1 MSHTCSSLVVVL
13 STLGLHIFSVNMHP
27 ELIPSL
33 RFHPRLV
40 TSFPISLLV
49 FALLAQDSLQIL
61 HPSLSTLC
69 VMRIFEGF
77 VNVKV

>member
-1 MSHTCSSLVVVL
+1 MSHTCSGLIVIL

-33 RFHPRLV
+33 HFHPRLV
-40 TSFPISLLV
+40 ISFLISLLV
-49 FALLAQDSLQIL
+49 FVLLAQDSLQIL

-69 VMRIFEGF
+69 VVQIFEGF